1 MNVALIAAR
10 GTIYAAVKAAISSHT
25 SGIFCLVIGIFSL
38 ISLFFATIG
47 GTKAIEN
54 HRDSNVSVWF
64 VWHSNLETSWRSNS
78 LTVSCGGA
86 FFLFIYLFFLLP
98 VNNILC
104 LNTHHRVARMDNAIR
119 DDRTV
124 QVLRKSLVPIF
135 VKSIVWGM
143 RIAQLVVDE
152 PGNGVAF
159 SFSSSH
165 CCFGEKEG

>member
-86 FFLFIYLFFLLP
+86 FFLFIYLFSTPGKQHSLP
-98 VNNILC
+98 KHTPQSRTYGQRNQGRSYRSGTTKKPGANIRQVNRLGNANCPIGGGW
-104 LNTHHRVARMDNAIR
+104 AR
-119 DDRTV
+119 
-124 QVLRKSLVPIF
+124 
-135 VKSIVWGM
+135 
-143 RIAQLVVDE
+143 
-152 PGNGVAF
+152 
-159 SFSSSH
+159 
-165 CCFGEKEG
+165 